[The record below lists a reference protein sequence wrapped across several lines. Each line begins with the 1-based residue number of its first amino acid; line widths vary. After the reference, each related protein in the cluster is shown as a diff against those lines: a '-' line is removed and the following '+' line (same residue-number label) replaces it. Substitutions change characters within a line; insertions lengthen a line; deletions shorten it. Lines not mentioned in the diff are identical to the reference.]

1 MTGSSFS
8 PDRGVVGEGYR
19 KLNAAGLKKDS
30 RDFLRLRVTQNIGQ
44 DRAESTLYLGTAL
57 RIR

>member
-1 MTGSSFS
+1 M
-8 PDRGVVGEGYR
+8 REGYR

-57 RIR
+57 RIEELKQQKLKQ